1 MDLGTSPN
9 TDARVVVA
17 TARTIRRETGMPTT
31 LTPSETR
38 LRQPD
43 VVAPSIV
50 VRDVSR
56 RFGARHALKGVSLQI
71 VPGTVHALLGPN
83 GAGKTTLLRILTG
96 LLKPGAGEVS
106 ILGEELGSRTLQ
118 SRIGFI
124 PAGDRSFYLRISGR
138 ENLAFFARLH
148 GIGRRDAFERADR
161 ALTSVGLGDAARLR
175 VGAYSHG
182 MQKRLSIAR
191 ALLTEPEV
199 LLVDEATHD
208 LDPRGAL
215 IVRELVTELASRGA
229 AVLWTTQR
237 LDEIRGFAD
246 RVTLLREGETCFSG
260 TVPELMAYAIPRR
273 YLLRIRNG
281 TPNSPMLG
289 AKLQEALGARGTI
302 APDGG
307 AEHFVLALADDAV
320 LGDAIASLTHR
331 DVDVLACR
339 EERSEIEEAFL
350 HLTRSGPA

>member
-1 MDLGTSPN
+1 MSTTLTHP
-9 TDARVVVA
+9 A
-17 TARTIRRETGMPTT
+17 TARTSRAAPA
-31 LTPSETR
+31 
-38 LRQPD
+38 
-43 VVAPSIV
+43 APSIA

-56 RFGARHALKGVSLQI
+56 RFGDKLALNCVSLA
-71 VPGTVHALLGPN
+71 VEPGSVHALLGPN

-96 LLKPGAGEVS
+96 LLKPTTGDVAV
-106 ILGEELGSRTLQ
+106 LGEQIGRRSLQ

-124 PAGDRSFYLRISGR
+124 PSGDRSFYLRISGR
-138 ENLAFFARLH
+138 ENLVFFARLH
-148 GIGRRDAFERADR
+148 GIRRRDAFTRADR
-161 ALTSVGLGDAARLR
+161 ALASVDLADAASKR

-208 LDPRGAL
+208 LDPEGGLVVRQLVSDLARRG
-215 IVRELVTELASRGA
+215 T

-246 RVTLLREGETCFSG
+246 RVTLLRSGETCFSG
-260 TVPELMAYAIPRR
+260 SVPELMSYAIPRR

-281 TPNSPMLG
+281 TPGSPTLTSR
-289 AKLQEALGARGTI
+289 LQSALGARGTI
-302 APDGG
+302 APEGG
-307 AEHFVLALADDAV
+307 SEHFVLALADDAV
-320 LGDAIASLTHR
+320 LGEAIAALTATDLH
-331 DVDVLACR
+331 VLTCR

-350 HLTRSGPA
+350 HLTRTGRR